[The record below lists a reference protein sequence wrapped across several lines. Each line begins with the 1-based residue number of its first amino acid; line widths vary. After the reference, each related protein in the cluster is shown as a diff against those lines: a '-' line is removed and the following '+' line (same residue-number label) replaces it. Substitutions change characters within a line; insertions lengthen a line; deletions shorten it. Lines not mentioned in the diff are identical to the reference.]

1 VSSIE
6 QNDDGGEVNAGQ
18 EVPGEFVVSGC
29 DRPELFEFGEEI
41 LDEMAFLVE
50 VLVELAGHAPVGFG
64 RDDYTF
70 AGLLERFDDALV
82 RVIGLIGD
90 QLVCFERRQKVVGTS
105 QIMRLSAGQMK
116 PGRVAQRIDGGVDL
130 RAQPAAGSSDRLIL
144 AGFFWAPALC

>member
-1 VSSIE
+1 
-6 QNDDGGEVNAGQ
+6 VNAGQ

-41 LDEMAFLVE
+41 LDEMAFFVE
-50 VLVELAGHAPVGFG
+50 VPVELARHAPVGFWW
-64 RDDYTF
+64 DDDTL

-90 QLVCFERRQKVVGTS
+90 QLLGFERRYEVVGAR
-105 QIMRLSAGQMK
+105 QIMRLSAGQME
-116 PGRVAQRIDGGVDL
+116 PGRIAERIDSGVDL

-144 AGFFWAPALC
+144 TGFFWAPALC